1 MPYRVAHHK
10 LLLGGATA
18 TPIQDGQRHEQHQCN
33 LDSEEDG
40 RLGTPEDESHWA
52 AQRTKRRK
60 QPIEAVYE
68 FRMRQHTV
76 GQEAEDA
83 NQHEQHAHWVSL
95 VGEVSH
101 RHTPIQQRR
110 QCNHVRELNVQV
122 KVAIHQQFYVFDG
135 ARTD

>member
-1 MPYRVAHHK
+1 MPDCVTHHK
-10 LLLGGATA
+10 LLLGGATS

-33 LDSEEDG
+33 FDSEKDG
-40 RLGTPEDESHWA
+40 RFCTPEDESHWA
-52 AQRTKRRK
+52 AQGTKRRK

-83 NQHEQHAHWVSL
+83 NQHEQHAQRVTVVS
-95 VGEVSH
+95 EVSQ

-110 QCNHVRELNVQV
+110 QCNPIRELDVQM
-122 KVAIHQQFYVFDG
+122 KVTIHQQLHVFDG